1 MEAECKYR
9 SHHLLLQHEHTT
21 NNRSCTKRRY
31 RSYHHLH
38 PPVTW
43 THHKHC
49 IRYKDNQFKW
59 FNPKSS
65 EAVTIWLKTQPKILF
80 PIRESSE
87 ATRVGPL
94 QSFAFVHISNL
105 VSNSAAICLVSQ
117 SLGLSSPSLK
127 SFMDPSIKINQHTVV
142 LLRQNCDH
150 VFYLKGS
157 LLTCRNR
164 RI

>member
-1 MEAECKYR
+1 MVEDP
-9 SHHLLLQHEHTT
+9 
-21 NNRSCTKRRY
+21 TKDF
-31 RSYHHLH
+31 L
-38 PPVTW
+38 
-43 THHKHC
+43 
-49 IRYKDNQFKW
+49 
-59 FNPKSS
+59 
-65 EAVTIWLKTQPKILF
+65 

>member
-1 MEAECKYR
+1 MVEDPTEDFI
-9 SHHLLLQHEHTT
+9 
-21 NNRSCTKRRY
+21 
-31 RSYHHLH
+31 SYQR
-38 PPVTW
+38 
-43 THHKHC
+43 
-49 IRYKDNQFKW
+49 IIGGNESR
-59 FNPKSS
+59 
-65 EAVTIWLKTQPKILF
+65 AVAKFCLCPHF
-80 PIRESSE
+80 
-87 ATRVGPL
+87 
-94 QSFAFVHISNL
+94 
-105 VSNSAAICLVSQ
+105 NSAAICLVSQ